1 MSVVA
6 LRLIFGIVTIGELFE
21 FIVASNPV
29 AIFAIEKAWAVHPMV
44 PIVSVGHN
52 MGLRSV
58 FFVTVLVTASALYN
72 KKIIENWV
80 ILNYYVYKM

>member
-6 LRLIFGIVTIGELFE
+6 LRLIFWIVTIGELFK

-58 FFVTVLVTASALYN
+58 FFVAVFVTASALYN

-80 ILNYYVYKM
+80 ISNY